1 MTRKKPPARQR
12 AQAKQLPKS
21 PKKGPARPLR
31 LSRAKAITKTG
42 PAPGDQAEPTGPVL
56 IVLGYDD
63 QAKPR
68 AARFIGADPDLVEKA
83 ANAMNLEVRPV
94 TSPDLAEA
102 AKRLPV
108 GRLYANGTGFVPT
121 VRQDLYTSIIVAL
134 AVDGRVERDKAF
146 LSVVAKGPARTW
158 DEIEPGH
165 VVLAQETLEYGWWEA
180 VVVARTGNKFALR
193 YRDYPTLPTF
203 VRAKTAIGL
212 MSPPAE

>member
-1 MTRKKPPARQR
+1 MTRKKPSARLR
-12 AQAKQLPKS
+12 APAKQLPKS
-21 PKKGPARPLR
+21 PKKGPTRPLR

-42 PAPGDQAEPTGPVL
+42 PAPGDQTEPTGP
-56 IVLGYDD
+56 VLGYDD

-83 ANAMNLEVRPV
+83 AKAMNLEVRPV
-94 TSPDLAEA
+94 TSSDLAEA

-121 VRQDLYTSIIVAL
+121 VRQDLYTSIVVAL

-146 LSVVAKGPARTW
+146 LSVVAKGPAHTW

-180 VVVARTGNKFALR
+180 VVVARTGDKFTLR

-203 VRAKTAIGL
+203 VRPKTAIGL